1 MTLSPPPHASSAQ
14 QQKQQ
19 QQRHEGHRSTIVQLS
34 PAPPSAS
41 TRMSADETELL
52 KYTPRTLVES
62 AKAKSAQRTSDP
74 PSVPPP
80 AQKHFA
86 HDYPPPDTTPK
97 LSPPLQ
103 PQQNPPPDTN
113 LQQLASPSIQ
123 FLGPH
128 RATVMRMSMNDA
140 VPAVVARPQSGP
152 HVRSDSDGSDATAN
166 HGAPAPV
173 GIYEPVDEKTYH
185 RHPHRY
191 TTTGGHRLKMPIY
204 KLYDHANWHPL
215 GGRSVTGSRP
225 APFLLAIVMLTAPI
239 AVFAALV
246 CPYLWTD
253 VSKAAVIVFIYLA
266 ALTYA
271 SMMMTSFSD
280 PGIIPRNLDAITPP
294 DDYVIAVNQGNANP
308 NAGVNT
314 NASPGNSPR
323 NSAHR
328 SSTSHSLG
336 EAPHHA
342 QDDHRKPKHKSKH
355 FRRSHANRPP
365 LHYHMKLPPPWVHV
379 GNPGRHGGPSS
390 IFDREASND
399 GMRVYA
405 PTTKLVT
412 INGSQVRLKY
422 CETCRIYRPP
432 RASHCRFCDNC
443 VENEDHHCI
452 WLNNCVGRRN
462 YRYFYSFLLATTCLA
477 LYIIAFSIVRL
488 VLPLHRRADTRDYH
502 TSFAESVRHHP
513 VVLALILYV
522 VINMSMV
529 GGLFVYHTVLIS
541 RNITTHEVL
550 GARHAQHYV
559 IGEDGEPIDERRSR
573 KPMLFAAESPYSKG
587 SCLSNWA
594 VALCAPEL
602 PTNVQWRA
610 RVDPEGIE
618 ELATVNRT

>member
-1 MTLSPPPHASSAQ
+1 MTLSPPPHAHQ
-14 QQKQQ
+14 
-19 QQRHEGHRSTIVQLS
+19 T
-34 PAPPSAS
+34 
-41 TRMSADETELL
+41 
-52 KYTPRTLVES
+52 
-62 AKAKSAQRTSDP
+62 
-74 PSVPPP
+74 
-80 AQKHFA
+80 
-86 HDYPPPDTTPK
+86 
-97 LSPPLQ
+97 
-103 PQQNPPPDTN
+103 
-113 LQQLASPSIQ
+113 
-123 FLGPH
+123 
-128 RATVMRMSMNDA
+128 
-140 VPAVVARPQSGP
+140 
-152 HVRSDSDGSDATAN
+152 
-166 HGAPAPV
+166 PAPV
-173 GIYEPVDEKTYH
+173 GIYEPVDEKTFH

-191 TTTGGHRLKMPIY
+191 TTTGGHRLKLPIY
-204 KLYDHANWHPL
+204 KLYDHSNWHPL
-215 GGRSVTGSRP
+215 CGRSVTGSRP
-225 APFLLAIVMLTAPI
+225 APFLLAIAMLTAPV
-239 AVFAALV
+239 AVFAVLV

-294 DDYVIAVNQGNANP
+294 DDYVIAVNQGNP
-308 NAGVNT
+308 NA
-314 NASPGNSPR
+314 NASPR
-323 NSAHR
+323 NSGQR
-328 SSTSHSLG
+328 SSVSHSLG
-336 EAPHHA
+336 ENHHPA
-342 QDDHRKPKHKSKH
+342 HDTADAGAEPKHKSKRH
-355 FRRSHANRPP
+355 HRWMHASRPP
-365 LHYHMKLPPPWVHV
+365 MHYHMKLPPPWVHV

-390 IFDREASND
+390 IFDREVSND

-412 INGSQVRLKY
+412 INGSHVRLKY

-488 VLPLHRRADTRDYH
+488 VLPLHRRQDTRDYH
-502 TSFAESVRHHP
+502 TSFGESVRHHP

-522 VINMSMV
+522 IINMSMV

-559 IGEDGEPIDERRSR
+559 IGEDGEEVLQGRRSR
-573 KPMLFAAESPYSKG
+573 RPMLLAAESPYSKG
-587 SCLSNWA
+587 SCMSNWA

-618 ELATVNRT
+618 ELATASRT